1 MYINKYQIDAQCA
14 CLLKG
19 GQHGNTKDFKTIR
32 LTDMLEA
39 TGLRGK
45 NLNFLTDLTKE
56 QLLNLFKAA
65 EMIEPYSKSGLELMK
80 GKVLCTMF
88 FQPSTRTRFST
99 ETAMLRLGGTVISES
114 NPLSN
119 SSAAK
124 DESLSDTL
132 RVVSEVCG
140 Y

>member
-1 MYINKYQIDAQCA
+1 MAI
-14 CLLKG
+14 
-19 GQHGNTKDFKTIR
+19 TKDFKTIR

-80 GKVLCTMF
+80 GKVL
-88 FQPSTRTRFST
+88 
-99 ETAMLRLGGTVISES
+99 
-114 NPLSN
+114 
-119 SSAAK
+119 
-124 DESLSDTL
+124 
-132 RVVSEVCG
+132 
-140 Y
+140 